1 MVKSLLKIYSVTYG
15 TIDASVIVN
24 FLSYNLLTDFLLW
37 DSHKKT
43 KTKRFTHKIT
53 YKTTL
58 RYAYKW
64 YDRYFCFDYQNGQ
77 QNESCVQVLATFQVT

>member
-1 MVKSLLKIYSVTYG
+1 MVPLMRVLSLIFYHITYLQ
-15 TIDASVIVN
+15 ISYCERVI
-24 FLSYNLLTDFLLW
+24 
-37 DSHKKT
+37 KKT
-43 KTKRFTHKIT
+43 KTKTKRVTHKIT